1 MSLVLA
7 GLLTEGQPAVRS
19 RAELKRVSHA
29 QGCDNIPN
37 RKHQTS
43 HLWNRALRAL
53 LGSKSS
59 WFTPPKQPFLSQEIF
74 TADLFLFFSLRIHS
88 QLWRFCHPHSCYT
101 VGNSLRHAGENQRKR
116 TEVQLLAASMTQET
130 FKSLGSLLQQRIFSH
145 FDGNHSYHS
154 KRNKKRK
161 VLCLLLQKSRA
172 EAEKVLSSHA
182 NSSGDLAHCYKLKF
196 YVSRI

>member
-1 MSLVLA
+1 MQA
-7 GLLTEGQPAVRS
+7 A
-19 RAELKRVSHA
+19 
-29 QGCDNIPN
+29 
-37 RKHQTS
+37 
-43 HLWNRALRAL
+43 
-53 LGSKSS
+53 
-59 WFTPPKQPFLSQEIF
+59 
-74 TADLFLFFSLRIHS
+74 
-88 QLWRFCHPHSCYT
+88 
-101 VGNSLRHAGENQRKR
+101 QRKR

-182 NSSGDLAHCYKLKF
+182 NSSGDLAHCYKLKL
-196 YVSRI
+196 YDSRI

>member
-59 WFTPPKQPFLSQEIF
+59 WFTTKTTFFVSGNF
-74 TADLFLFFSLRIHS
+74 YRRFVFFSLRIHS
-88 QLWRFCHPHSCYT
+88 QLWRFCHLTAAATCRLHSENGPRCSCWQPPWRRRLLNLLDLCCSSEFSVILMAIIHIIPSVIKRGKSCVCYCK
-101 VGNSLRHAGENQRKR
+101 NLELKRKKFC
-116 TEVQLLAASMTQET
+116 LLMQIRQET
-130 FKSLGSLLQQRIFSH
+130 
-145 FDGNHSYHS
+145 
-154 KRNKKRK
+154 
-161 VLCLLLQKSRA
+161 
-172 EAEKVLSSHA
+172 
-182 NSSGDLAHCYKLKF
+182 
-196 YVSRI
+196 

>member
-1 MSLVLA
+1 MQA
-7 GLLTEGQPAVRS
+7 A
-19 RAELKRVSHA
+19 
-29 QGCDNIPN
+29 
-37 RKHQTS
+37 
-43 HLWNRALRAL
+43 
-53 LGSKSS
+53 
-59 WFTPPKQPFLSQEIF
+59 
-74 TADLFLFFSLRIHS
+74 
-88 QLWRFCHPHSCYT
+88 
-101 VGNSLRHAGENQRKR
+101 QRKR

>member
-74 TADLFLFFSLRIHS
+74 TADLLFFRWEFI
-88 QLWRFCHPHSCYT
+88 P
-101 VGNSLRHAGENQRKR
+101 
-116 TEVQLLAASMTQET
+116 
-130 FKSLGSLLQQRIFSH
+130 
-145 FDGNHSYHS
+145 
-154 KRNKKRK
+154 
-161 VLCLLLQKSRA
+161 
-172 EAEKVLSSHA
+172 
-182 NSSGDLAHCYKLKF
+182 SSGDFVTLTAVTLWETPCDMQAKTSENGPRCSCWQPPWRRRLLNLLDLCCSSEF
-196 YVSRI
+196 SVIL